1 MAKAKNIQI
10 LGIVSQN
17 HPQYNYMV
25 HRLNYIV
32 DKYRKCSIK
41 IKLLDF
47 HNNKNKNKLHQ
58 FNIDT
63 SPSYVLIKDDNYNV
77 YNGININ
84 ELESKFIKLLN

>member
-1 MAKAKNIQI
+1 MAKAKNIKI
-10 LGIVSQN
+10 IGIVSQN

-25 HRLNYIV
+25 HSLNYIV

-47 HNNKNKNKLHQ
+47 NNNKNKLHL
-58 FNIDT
+58 FNIET
-63 SPSYVLIKDDNYNV
+63 SPSYVIIKDDTYNV

-84 ELESKFIKLLN
+84 ELENKFVKLLN